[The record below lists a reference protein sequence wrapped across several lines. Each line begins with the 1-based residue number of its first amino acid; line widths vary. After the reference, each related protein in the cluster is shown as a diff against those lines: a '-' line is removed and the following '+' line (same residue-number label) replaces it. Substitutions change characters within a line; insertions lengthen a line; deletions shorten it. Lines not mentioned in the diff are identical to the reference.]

1 MRYDEFLANALK
13 DDSPFCNI
21 PKEYI
26 LWEGKYFTVILA
38 RVPYIQ
44 GHLLI
49 VPNRHLIFLQE
60 MTKSELSSLMNLIN
74 KWTKKI
80 RKNHKETSV
89 LLRDGVAKGIAWKSI
104 DHLHFHLIPDCPVFS
119 KNSWGE
125 RIFYSERALIE
136 KTKELKLQL
145 S

>member
-1 MRYDEFLANALK
+1 MRYNEFLANALQ
-13 DDSPFCNI
+13 DDCPFCNI

-26 LWEGKYFTVILA
+26 LEKGKYFTVILA
-38 RVPYIQ
+38 RAPYIQ
-44 GHLLI
+44 DHLLI

-74 KWTKKI
+74 KWTKKLEKI
-80 RKNHKETSV
+80 HKETSV
-89 LLRDGVAKGIAWKSI
+89 LLRKSI

>member
-1 MRYDEFLANALK
+1 MRYDEFLANALQ
-13 DDSPFCNI
+13 DDCPFCNI

-26 LWEGKYFTVILA
+26 LEKGKYFTVILA
-38 RVPYIQ
+38 RAPYIQ
-44 GHLLI
+44 DHLLI

-74 KWTKKI
+74 KWTKKLEKI
-80 RKNHKETSV
+80 HKETSV
-89 LLRDGVAKGIAWKSI
+89 LLRDGVAKRIAWKSI